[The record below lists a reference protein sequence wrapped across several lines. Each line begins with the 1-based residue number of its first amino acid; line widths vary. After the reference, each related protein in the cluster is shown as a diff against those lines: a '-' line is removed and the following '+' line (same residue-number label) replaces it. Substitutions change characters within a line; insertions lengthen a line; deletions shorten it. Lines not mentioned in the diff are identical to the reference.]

1 MQLRPSNRHYARA
14 RPTVE
19 CAQCFERIYAAEWSE
34 YLDDCHVRHLWACD
48 VCGYRFETLVKFPAY
63 EPERPAA

>member
-1 MQLRPSNRHYARA
+1 MELRPPRFPPAHPP
-14 RPTVE
+14 RPIVE

-48 VCGYRFETLVKFPAY
+48 ACGYRFETLVKFPAY
-63 EPERPAA
+63 RRPAA

>member
-1 MQLRPSNRHYARA
+1 MQLRPSSRQYARA
-14 RPTVE
+14 RPTTQ

-48 VCGYRFETLVKFPAY
+48 MCGYRFETLVKFPAF
-63 EPERPAA
+63 ERPAA